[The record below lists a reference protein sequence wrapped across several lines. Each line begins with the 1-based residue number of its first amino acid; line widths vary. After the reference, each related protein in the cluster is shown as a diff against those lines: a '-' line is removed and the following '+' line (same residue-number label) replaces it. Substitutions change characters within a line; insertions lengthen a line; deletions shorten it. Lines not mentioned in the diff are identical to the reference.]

1 MKCYVYISVDV
12 YIATFICIIPAL
24 GNKFECSQYSQKY
37 KLGYNMVMV
46 DFFYPEHK
54 TLQQFPPQNWPCK
67 YILWVCLIL
76 L

>member
-1 MKCYVYISVDV
+1 MCYVYVSVAV
-12 YIATFICIIPAL
+12 YIDTFICIIPAM

-37 KLGYNMVMV
+37 KLCYNMVMV
-46 DFFYPEHK
+46 DFSVLNIK

-67 YILWVCLIL
+67 QILWVCLIL